1 MPVRHDISAQLGL
14 YVLEVGPFMRQDQQ
28 HVGPFAQRQL
38 HNCALPYL
46 RGNKRKILQMTTFH
60 TLQLQICYACNRN
73 TQMIQQINIRKQIAW
88 TMIYLIIQVVVLTR
102 VGHQWSHHCGCFIH
116 MKLLQGGL
124 LWLEGC
130 PPVA

>member
-1 MPVRHDISAQLGL
+1 MSKLKP
-14 YVLEVGPFMRQDQQ
+14 P
-28 HVGPFAQRQL
+28 
-38 HNCALPYL
+38 ALNPC
-46 RGNKRKILQMTTFH
+46 TFH
-60 TLQLQICYACNRN
+60 ILQLQISIK
-73 TQMIQQINIRKQIAW
+73 TPQVSL
-88 TMIYLIIQVVVLTR
+88 TVIYLIIQVVVLTR